1 MFVVDCVCYK
11 VFYGTLPI
19 PIIILFS
26 AGVMLLFLPST
37 LKLLASL
44 STFRYST
51 ASMGGVLP
59 ASASG
64 VDCGVSSRIPAYI
77 LRACT
82 RH

>member
-1 MFVVDCVCYK
+1 MFVVDCV
-11 VFYGTLPI
+11 FYGMLPT
-19 PIIILFS
+19 PTNVLFA
-26 AGVMLLFLPST
+26 AGVMLLFVPSI

-51 ASMGGVLP
+51 APMGEVLP

-77 LRACT
+77 LRAYA